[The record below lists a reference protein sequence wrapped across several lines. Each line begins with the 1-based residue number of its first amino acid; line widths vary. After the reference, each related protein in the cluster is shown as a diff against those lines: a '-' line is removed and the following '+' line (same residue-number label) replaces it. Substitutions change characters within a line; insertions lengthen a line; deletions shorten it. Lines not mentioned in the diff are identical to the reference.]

1 MNDPVIADLGRYMR
15 RLDQESAQEEAEESV
30 YKDIIHEPSELSAAI
45 GDATDDESS
54 AMMTALSLLMTAKP
68 EQIADAVR
76 SVRES
81 VGSIVERAA
90 REQVEASAI
99 VNKAESQIA
108 AWEDA

>member
-1 MNDPVIADLGRYMR
+1 MNDPVMADLGRYMR
-15 RLDQESAQEEAEESV
+15 RLDQESAQEEAEEAA
-30 YKDIIHEPSELSAAI
+30 YNDIIHEPSDLGSALA
-45 GDATDDESS
+45 DATDDESG

-90 REQVEASAI
+90 REQVEARTI
-99 VNKAESQIA
+99 VNREEAQIA